1 MARILVVDDEQD
13 VCDMLEKFLK
23 IKGYEVSTA
32 LSGEDALALVK
43 KEKPHIVLLDIRMP
57 EMDGL
62 ECLERIKEIDKEI
75 GVIMITALKQEEVGK
90 KAMELGAYDYITKPL
105 SLQYLQD
112 CLMVKLLQ
120 MTV

>member
-13 VCDMLEKFLK
+13 VCDMLEKFLT

-43 KEKPHIVLLDIRMP
+43 EERPHIVLLDIRMP

-62 ECLERIKEIDKEI
+62 ECLESIKEIDKEI
-75 GVIMITALKQEEVGK
+75 GVIMITAIKQEEVGK

-120 MTV
+120 MTT

>member
-32 LSGEDALALVK
+32 LSGEEALTLVK
-43 KEKPHIVLLDIRMP
+43 EEKPHIVLLDIRMP

-120 MTV
+120 MTT

>member
-1 MARILVVDDEQD
+1 MARILVVDDEQG

-32 LSGEDALALVK
+32 LSGEEALTLVK
-43 KEKPHIVLLDIRMP
+43 EKKPHVVLLDIRMP

-62 ECLERIKEIDKEI
+62 ECLERIKEIDEEI

-120 MTV
+120 MTI

>member
-1 MARILVVDDEQD
+1 MAKILVVDDEQG

-32 LSGEDALALVK
+32 LSGEEALALVK
-43 KEKPHIVLLDIRMP
+43 EEKPHIVLLDIRMP

-75 GVIMITALKQEEVGK
+75 GVIMITAIKQEEVGK

-120 MTV
+120 MTP

>member
-32 LSGEDALALVK
+32 LSGKEALTLVK
-43 KEKPHIVLLDIRMP
+43 EEKPHIVLLDIRMP

-120 MTV
+120 MTT